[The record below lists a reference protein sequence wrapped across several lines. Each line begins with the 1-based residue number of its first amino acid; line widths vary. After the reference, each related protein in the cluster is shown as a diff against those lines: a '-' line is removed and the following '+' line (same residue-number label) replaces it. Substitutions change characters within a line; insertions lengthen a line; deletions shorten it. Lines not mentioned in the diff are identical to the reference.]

1 MVSHLDH
8 NILQILFTV
17 LVGRN
22 DLTNIDVFSFLWYPN
37 TTTGFVLS
45 TLQNDNKPVL
55 LSVIIF
61 LYVPLVSY
69 YFALYI
75 ISMVMHDGKRRKQQH
90 LSSVCVVC
98 LQYFFCVYK
107 SLFGGL
113 VILRKLYST
122 FLYLYYNNRKF
133 LILA

>member
-1 MVSHLDH
+1 MTLRTLTCFLFYG
-8 NILQILFTV
+8 IQIL
-17 LVGRN
+17 LLGSCCR
-22 DLTNIDVFSFLWYPN
+22 LYKMITN
-37 TTTGFVLS
+37 LS
-45 TLQNDNKPVL
+45 VL